1 LTLPAYVEPERFVQQ
16 ITTGDSNV
24 VKNLLDDHA
33 YEHLTNIGRYIEDHR
48 LGNVKLALMGVSC
61 VVASIAQFYEKIDTS
76 WAFPANRTL
85 LCICVAL

>member
-1 LTLPAYVEPERFVQQ
+1 MQQ

-48 LGNVKLALMGVSC
+48 LGNVKLALMGMSC
-61 VVASIAQFYEKIDTS
+61 VVASIAQFYEDRHLVGIPS
-76 WAFPANRTL
+76 QQNA
-85 LCICVAL
+85 ALHLRGLVS